1 MVHVETAKSRDPPH
15 TLKQEEYRLMVYIVS
30 GLSNRTIA
38 LLIGESIDTTYKR
51 KSRLKAKIASS
62 SSPNKDILLNA
73 F

>member
-1 MVHVETAKSRDPPH
+1 
-15 TLKQEEYRLMVYIVS
+15 MVYIVS